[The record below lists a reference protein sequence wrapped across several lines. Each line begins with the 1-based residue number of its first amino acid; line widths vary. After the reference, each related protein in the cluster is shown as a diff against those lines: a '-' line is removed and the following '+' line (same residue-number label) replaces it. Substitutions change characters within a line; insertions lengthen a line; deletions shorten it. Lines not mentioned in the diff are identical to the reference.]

1 MFATVYS
8 TKGTRKKMFN
18 NEVGRL
24 VLMGFLKNPNDSE
37 CGSPYLP
44 QPKPK
49 TNQVHFL
56 SNFINLNNKLKR
68 KPYPLPKI
76 NEILLKSE
84 GFQYA
89 MSLDL
94 NIVYYNIQI
103 ISNSRNFFLIIL
115 PLGKYRYK
123 RLPMGIYNS
132 PDIFQHKKIFIPW
145 I

>member
-1 MFATVYS
+1 
-8 TKGTRKKMFN
+8 MFN

-84 GFQYA
+84 G
-89 MSLDL
+89 L
-94 NIVYYNIQI
+94 NCATYLYLNMGYCHIQI
-103 ISNSRNFFLIIL
+103 SDNGSNV
-115 PLGKYRYK
+115 
-123 RLPMGIYNS
+123 
-132 PDIFQHKKIFIPW
+132 
-145 I
+145 